1 MIVTVIGLGLIGGSF
16 ALDLKT
22 KKIASKILG
31 VDNNELH
38 QKEALEYGIV
48 DEIVSLD
55 VAIKQSEVIILAIP
69 VDSSIKLLPK
79 ILDNVTNQ
87 LVFDVG
93 SVKHD
98 IIEAVKNHKNRK
110 YFVASH
116 PMAGTEFSGPKAA
129 FRGMFKDK
137 TLIICNKQDNDP
149 KILEKAE
156 EIFKKLEMRL
166 LYFDALQHDMNVA
179 YVSHISH
186 ISSFALALTVLEKE
200 QDESNIF
207 NLAAGGFE
215 STVRLAKSSSEMWT
229 PIMMLNRKFILEVL
243 DTYIEKLM
251 DFKRSIR
258 LKNPDEITELIQKS
272 NDIKRILK

>member
-55 VAIKQSEVIILAIP
+55 DAIKQSEVIILAIP

-79 ILDNVTNQ
+79 ILDSVTNQ

-156 EIFKKLEMRL
+156 NIFKKLEMRL

-186 ISSFALALTVLEKE
+186 ISSFALALTVLEK
-200 QDESNIF
+200 DESNIF

-258 LKNPDEITELIQKS
+258 LKNPEEITELIQKS